1 MGTHPIFESDF
12 DCLTEMDVIKDKDRL
27 YRLIVGQ
34 LQYDGYV
41 QVSKNLMQQVRP
53 GQGIAPSDKL
63 MKIFQAGLKQIKLE
77 EEAEEKSKLHSAG
90 DEGLDLELDQVGGV
104 VSPDPS
110 QYETCYVTAHKGAC
124 RASAWTKCGNY
135 CATGS
140 VDSSIK
146 ILDVERMVA
155 KSSLPV
161 DMSGAQSDSAAA
173 VDHPVIRTLY
183 DHLDEVTS
191 LVFHPREQL
200 LISASKDYTVKVFD
214 WSKSSAKKAI
224 KTIQEVEW
232 VRTLGLHPSGDW
244 LVVGTQN
251 PTIRFYDLA
260 TSACYTSPMQSDH
273 HRGPITDIS
282 FSQDAKIFATSS
294 KDGCIK
300 LWDGVSHRCFSTTDR
315 AHDGYEVCSIQFTK
329 NGKFLLTS
337 GKDSI
342 CRLWEISTARSIH
355 QYTGAEDLR
364 GVRQMHRSNACFN
377 HTEER
382 VMFPS
387 EKNVTLCS
395 WNSRTAERGKLLAL
409 GHNSIARHISHSPTQ
424 SAFLSCS
431 DDFRARF
438 WFHKQQQT

>member
-1 MGTHPIFESDF
+1 M
-12 DCLTEMDVIKDKDRL
+12 MVNDVVKDRDRL

-41 QVSKNLMQQVRP
+41 QVSKNLMQQIRP
-53 GQGIAPSDKL
+53 GQGVTPSDTL
-63 MKIFQAGLKQIKLE
+63 MKIFQAGLKQIQLD
-77 EEAEEKSKLHSAG
+77 EEAEEKSKLHTSA
-90 DEGLDLELDQVGGV
+90 DEGLDLELEQVGGV
-104 VSPDPS
+104 NSPDAA

-161 DMSGAQSDSAAA
+161 DMSGSQTDSAAA

-183 DHLDEVTS
+183 DHLEEVTC
-191 LVFHPREQL
+191 LAFHPREQL
-200 LISASKDYTVKVFD
+200 LISGSKDYTVKVFD

-232 VRTLGLHPSGDW
+232 VRCLGLHPTGDW
-244 LVVGTQN
+244 LVVGTQH
-251 PTIRFYDLA
+251 PTIRYYDLN
-260 TSACYTSPMQSDH
+260 TSACFTSPTQRDH
-273 HRGPITDIS
+273 HRGPITDVT
-282 FSQDAKIFATSS
+282 FNTDAKIFATSS

-300 LWDGVSHRCFSTTDR
+300 LWDGLSHRCYSTLER
-315 AHDGYEVCSIQFTK
+315 AHDGYEVCSVQFTK

-342 CRLWEISTARSIH
+342 CRLWEISTSRVIH
-355 QYTGAEDLR
+355 QFTGAELS
-364 GVRQMHRSNACFN
+364 GRQMHRSNACFN
-377 HTEER
+377 HTEEH
-382 VMFPS
+382 VMFPC
-387 EKNVTLCS
+387 EKNVSLCS

-409 GHNSIARHISHSPTQ
+409 GHNSIARMISHSPTQ

-438 WFHKQQQT
+438 WFFKQTHP

>member
-1 MGTHPIFESDF
+1 
-12 DCLTEMDVIKDKDRL
+12 MDVIKDKEKL

-41 QVSKNLMQQVRP
+41 QVSKNLLQQVRP
-53 GQGIAPSDKL
+53 GTGVTPSDQL
-63 MKIFQAGLKQIKLE
+63 MKIFQAGLKQIEVEDMTDEKL
-77 EEAEEKSKLHSAG
+77 KLHAA
-90 DEGLDLELDQVGGV
+90 DDADGLDLELEQVGGV
-104 VSPDPS
+104 ISPDPS

-124 RASAWTKCGNY
+124 RASCWTKCGSY

-161 DMSGAQSDSAAA
+161 DMSGQQTDAAAA

-183 DHLDEVTS
+183 DHLEEVTC
-191 LVFHPREQL
+191 LTFHPRDQI
-200 LISASKDYTVKVFD
+200 LISGSKDYTVKVFD

-232 VRTLGLHPSGDW
+232 IRTMALHPSGDW
-244 LVVGTQN
+244 LVVGTQH
-251 PTIRFYDLA
+251 PTVRFYDLS
-260 TSACYTSPMQSDH
+260 TSACFTSPVQRDH
-273 HRGPITDIS
+273 HRGPITS
-282 FSQDAKIFATSS
+282 THFNTDAKMFATSS

-300 LWDGVSHRCFSTTDR
+300 LWDGVSHRCVSTWER
-315 AHDGYEVCSIQFTK
+315 AHEGYEVCSVQFTK

-342 CRLWEISTARSIH
+342 CRLWEISTGRPILT
-355 QYTGAEDLR
+355 YTGAELS
-364 GVRQMHRSNACFN
+364 GRQMHRSNACFN
-377 HTEER
+377 HTEEH
-382 VMFPS
+382 VLFPC
-387 EKNVTLCS
+387 EKNVSMCA

-409 GHNSIARHISHSPTQ
+409 GHNSIARMISHSPTQ

-438 WFHKQQQT
+438 WFYKQPQV